1 MDKSGSYYNHH
12 SIILLFINKLL
23 IFTSIINNLSWNS
36 LKVFQFWCITDQ
48 CNLTHWQ
55 MSTRA
60 TLSVHTSTF
69 SFHVWRAGRRVV
81 IATYL
86 ENIMILFEIS
96 SLSKY
101 TVYAKKMSL
110 LLSLKQIEQRNPS
123 RVKPIIRKKILE
135 I

>member
-1 MDKSGSYYNHH
+1 
-12 SIILLFINKLL
+12 
-23 IFTSIINNLSWNS
+23 
-36 LKVFQFWCITDQ
+36 
-48 CNLTHWQ
+48 
-55 MSTRA
+55 
-60 TLSVHTSTF
+60 
-69 SFHVWRAGRRVV
+69 
-81 IATYL
+81 
-86 ENIMILFEIS
+86 MILFEIS